1 MALTTSVT
9 MTNAALGAV
18 RTADHV
24 SHALAASIAGPM
36 FERTRPSRE
45 VKPSEQPVHLAA
57 ERRPLPLPHGDGVL
71 YEWGTGPR
79 TVLLVHGWRG
89 RASQFAPIIRELRS
103 AGYHLVAFDA
113 PAHGDSGGRH
123 TDIRSWVE
131 AINRLHLK
139 YGRFEA
145 IIGHSLGALS
155 TMTAVRD
162 GVSTRGVVGIAPM
175 ASGRYLFDAFAHGV
189 GLSARAAE
197 LQRKHYTRRV
207 FPDSADP
214 WRRFDT
220 IAAPLPSSVELLLLH
235 DREDREIDAAQS
247 ELLHAA
253 HGDRSRMLL
262 STGSGHARLLST
274 DRTLDAVTAFVGGG
288 VAAVDRVE
296 RGEEKG
302 VRTAV

>member
-1 MALTTSVT
+1 MALSTSVQ
-9 MTNAALGAV
+9 MTNAALSAV
-18 RTADHV
+18 RTADRV
-24 SHALAASIAGPM
+24 SPALAAGIAGPM
-36 FERTRPSRE
+36 FERTRPSR
-45 VKPSEQPVHLAA
+45 VVHPSEQPVHLAA
-57 ERRPLPLPHGDGVL
+57 ERHPLPLPHGDGVL

-89 RASQFAPIIRELRS
+89 RASQFAPIIRELRA
-103 AGYHLVAFDA
+103 AGFHLVAFDA
-113 PAHGDSGGRH
+113 PAHGDAAGRR

-145 IIGHSLGALS
+145 IIGHSLGALT

-162 GVSTRGVVGIAPM
+162 GVSTRGVVGLAPM
-175 ASGRYLFDAFAHGV
+175 SSGRYLFDAFAHGV
-189 GLSARAAE
+189 GLSEQAAAI
-197 LQRKHYTRRV
+197 QRERYTRRV
-207 FPDSADP
+207 FPDASDP

-220 IAAPLPSSVELLLLH
+220 LAAPLPASVELLLLH

-262 STGSGHARLLST
+262 SSGSGHVRLLGA

-288 VAAVDRVE
+288 VAAVDRIE
-296 RGEEKG
+296 RGEERS
-302 VRTAV
+302 VRTAA